1 MIRLRLHGALLGVA
15 LPVAAGA
22 QQSMYHVHSDPD
34 RLSTEL
40 AFDTRPAATLDDL
53 VKQLTHAVGQLTRYK
68 NPDEPPAIHRVPRA
82 ELERYAC
89 RGQCSIQ
96 AWYMPEEGIF
106 LDETLRPE
114 TNLYHRSIL
123 LHELVHYF
131 QDRAG
136 EYAQM
141 SDCQRWFRREVDAY
155 AVQNRYLGAIGHP
168 RRVAFVGEN
177 C

>member
-1 MIRLRLHGALLGVA
+1 
-15 LPVAAGA
+15 
-22 QQSMYHVHSDPD
+22 
-34 RLSTEL
+34 
-40 AFDTRPAATLDDL
+40 
-53 VKQLTHAVGQLTRYK
+53 
-68 NPDEPPAIHRVPRA
+68 
-82 ELERYAC
+82 
-89 RGQCSIQ
+89 
-96 AWYMPEEGIF
+96 MPEEGIF